1 MQRADPVST
10 KEQPL
15 DAQRQLYDSRTQ
27 PGPPRRCV
35 RVSRYRSVLSREAGS
50 LISHT
55 KILRLLVHDAGR
67 GVPPEVDAAL
77 LTFEGWAV
85 SLIAARSTGRCGRRP
100 NPRCS
105 WRRSAPSW
113 RRCPMAGWSAFCV
126 ISLPAPL
133 HGPVRAAPRLPRGG
147 RMRPEPNGVPC
158 RRARFA
164 TTRPVW
170 VCSSHERASLYP
182 SSGPAQDARARGGD
196 QRAAGAGRQRRPV
209 GPDLLGRGRGGP
221 WPPGIASS

>member
-105 WRRSAPSW
+105 
-113 RRCPMAGWSAFCV
+113 
-126 ISLPAPL
+126 
-133 HGPVRAAPRLPRGG
+133 
-147 RMRPEPNGVPC
+147 
-158 RRARFA
+158 
-164 TTRPVW
+164 
-170 VCSSHERASLYP
+170 
-182 SSGPAQDARARGGD
+182 
-196 QRAAGAGRQRRPV
+196 
-209 GPDLLGRGRGGP
+209 
-221 WPPGIASS
+221 